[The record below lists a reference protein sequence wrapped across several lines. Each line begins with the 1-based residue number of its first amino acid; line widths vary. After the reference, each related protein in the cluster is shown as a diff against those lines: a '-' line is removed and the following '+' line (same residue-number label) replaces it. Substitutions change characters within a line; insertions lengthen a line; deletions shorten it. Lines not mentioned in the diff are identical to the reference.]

1 MAERESF
8 LLRNIRI
15 ADEEPLKT
23 FHVLNYDVNDFGT
36 DMRIASNIQFLQ
48 IAEIVSNSDER
59 LPVDIALV
67 NMEDS
72 ELTQLGE
79 AFQLVISSINVCDG

>member
-15 ADEEPLKT
+15 ALITIFGTDEEPLKT

-36 DMRIASNIQFLQ
+36 DMRIAS
-48 IAEIVSNSDER
+48 
-59 LPVDIALV
+59 
-67 NMEDS
+67 
-72 ELTQLGE
+72 
-79 AFQLVISSINVCDG
+79 